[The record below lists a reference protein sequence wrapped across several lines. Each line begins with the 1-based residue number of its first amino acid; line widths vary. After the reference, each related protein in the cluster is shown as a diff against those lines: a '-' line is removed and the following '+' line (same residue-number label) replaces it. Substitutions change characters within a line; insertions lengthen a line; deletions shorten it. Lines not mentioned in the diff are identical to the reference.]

1 MPYSIFD
8 NRLNSRHM
16 MRANLAKTI
25 TIHDMSLFT
34 QNLRPRQHLEEYMVC
49 LLDDMVQG
57 ASLTRMKLDEMHT
70 GYEGRSTDHI

>member
-34 QNLRPRQHLEEYMVC
+34 QNPRHRQHLEEYTVC

>member
-1 MPYSIFD
+1 MPYSLFD

-34 QNLRPRQHLEEYMVC
+34 QNLRPRQHLEVYMVC
-49 LLDDMVQG
+49 LLDDMVRG
-57 ASLTRMKLDEMHT
+57 ASLTRIKLEEMHA